1 MKLVKKFTERS
12 PKRVADK
19 AKSPEETIKLVEEKL
34 KSAGIKLY
42 KGVERVD
49 KGRLGI
55 PVYMSFY
62 DADGIKITGKY
73 KQMGKGV
80 TEGLAK
86 ASAIMEL
93 VERISVYSF
102 LNDLQENA
110 VFTSFEKLGS
120 GAIGVEELL
129 SSVDS
134 KEDIEVAKRVIPL
147 VEFYFVKALDYKNKK
162 EVYLPIHWFWILHEY
177 NGCSAGNTY
186 PEAGVQGLCEVIERH
201 ESSLVF
207 KREPVLLE
215 LEGIGE
221 EALNLIEKF
230 KKLGVKLWLQDMRF
244 DFSIP
249 TIGAIAMDP
258 STFPQRSEI
267 VYTAGTAPSPE
278 RALIRALTEVAQ
290 LAGDFDTE
298 GKYEESGLPKFKDLK
313 EAEFIIN
320 AQAKTLFKDLPD
332 FSAED
337 HAEELETL
345 VNEVYSKGF
354 SVYFVDISHPALKI
368 PAVYTVVPG
377 ARFRDRTEIPLL
389 HHLIKVLSLYWDVE
403 KQKKLLEE
411 LTEELPHRY
420 YLWAY
425 LGRILRSEKR
435 YEEAIM
441 VYQKALALEAPK
453 EDRAAILS
461 YMVEIFLEKGEYRK
475 AIDTAIVALEI
486 VELPELYN
494 LLGRAYYKMKDY
506 YNAMEAF
513 LRATELNPA
522 SAIDY
527 ANVGYCLKALNQ
539 LGAAEVFFRKAL
551 QLDPNL
557 TMAKRGLQY
566 CESYLNTQN

>member
-1 MKLVKKFTERS
+1 MELLKKFTEES
-12 PKRVADK
+12 IKKVADK
-19 AKSPEETIKLVEEKL
+19 AKSPEETINFVEERL
-34 KSAGIKLY
+34 KNAGLKLY
-42 KGVERVD
+42 KGVKRVD
-49 KGRLGI
+49 RGRLGI

-80 TEGLAK
+80 TEDLAK

-93 VERISVYSF
+93 VERISVFSF
-102 LNDLQENA
+102 LETLETKS
-110 VFTSFEKLGS
+110 VFTSFEKLEEN
-120 GAIGVEELL
+120 AIPVEELIN
-129 SSVDS
+129 SVDI
-134 KEDIEVAKRVIPL
+134 KEDIEVAKRIIPK
-147 VEFYFVKALDYKNKK
+147 VEFFFVKALDFKNKK
-162 EVYLPIHWFWILHEY
+162 EVYLPFHWFWVLHEY
-177 NGCSAGNTY
+177 NGASAGNTY

-215 LEGIGE
+215 PEGLGKE
-221 EALNLIEKF
+221 TLNLIEKF
-230 KKLGVKLWLQDMRF
+230 KKLGVNLWLQDMRF

-258 STFPQRSEI
+258 STFPKRSEI

-278 RALIRALTEVAQ
+278 RALIRTLTEVAQ

-320 AQAKTLFKDLPD
+320 SEKKVSFKELPD
-332 FSAED
+332 FSSES
-337 HAEELETL
+337 HVEELEKL
-345 VNEVYSKGF
+345 IDEVYSRGF
-354 SVYFVDISHPALKI
+354 SVYFVDVEHPVLKV
-368 PAVYTVVPG
+368 PAIYTVVAG
-377 ARFRDRTEIPLL
+377 ARFRDRTEIPVL
-389 HHLIKVLSLYWDVE
+389 HHLVKVLSLYWDVE
-403 KQKKLLEE
+403 KQKTLLEE
-411 LTEELPHRY
+411 LTNELPHRY

-425 LGRILRSEKR
+425 LGRILRIKNR

-441 VYQKALALEAPK
+441 VYQKALSLEAPP

-461 YMVEIFLEKGEYRK
+461 YMVEIFLEKGEYKK

-486 VELPELYN
+486 VELPEIYN
-494 LLGRAYYKMKDY
+494 LLGRAYYKIKDY

-551 QLDPNL
+551 QLDPDL